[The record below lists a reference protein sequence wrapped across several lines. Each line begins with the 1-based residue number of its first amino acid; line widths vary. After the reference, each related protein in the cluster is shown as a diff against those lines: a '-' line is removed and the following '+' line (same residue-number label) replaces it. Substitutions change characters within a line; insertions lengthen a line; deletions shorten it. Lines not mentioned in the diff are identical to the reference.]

1 MISPHFFLD
10 RAFIACN
17 VRCMLW
23 QFLLSQSRQLLAVFG
38 FLTWNG
44 EQIGYDEGSG
54 AEPLEWVD
62 EDDDE

>member
-1 MISPHFFLD
+1 
-10 RAFIACN
+10 
-17 VRCMLW
+17 MLW